1 MADRVRRDI
10 TRLAKRRGSKF
21 VEAEP
26 CPVGGCLVGEYD
38 LVIQVHKVNRIVGPF
53 GDPRDGASDGFEFG
67 HIGLLGG
74 RRPKPSVLSMPVG
87 LCRGPTLVLVRAL
100 LLEASPVRL

>member
-10 TRLAKRRGSKF
+10 TRLAKRCGSKF

-26 CPVGGCLVGEYD
+26 RPVGGCLVGEYD

-53 GDPRDGASDGFEFG
+53 GDPRDGASDGFEFC
-67 HIGLLGG
+67 LLYTS
-74 RRPKPSVLSMPVG
+74 PSPRDRQKSRMPSS
-87 LCRGPTLVLVRAL
+87 A
-100 LLEASPVRL
+100 